1 MLAVIGFI
9 LTIAILVVI
18 HEFGH
23 YLFAR
28 IFKVKVLTFSVG
40 FGPKLIKWQG
50 KHNQWCISAIPLGGY
65 VEMLDER
72 NAPVAPE
79 QKALA
84 YNNKP
89 PLQKLLIA
97 FAGPLFNILF
107 AFFAYYAL
115 GLYGVATLKPQIE
128 SVQPTPLVKNLAAIQ
143 PNSLIQKINDHPVTS
158 WSDAED
164 KFAAAAVTSSQ
175 ITLNLSHAAHT
186 AVVRLDL
193 SRYLANEDNLSLIGL
208 GLYPFEYLP
217 QISYIEP
224 QSPAANAGLREGDRL
239 IAINGKKT
247 NSWFD
252 FSQQIRN
259 APSEK
264 LTLTVERKNQLKQII
279 IVPESITD
287 DNGQI
292 IGKIGI
298 MPTLNAQLLES
309 NSYIKRYGIIDSIPY
324 AYSACLS
331 MLSGNLKMLQ
341 YMLNGKVSWHNLGGP
356 VTIAKA
362 SQGALH
368 QGVKAF
374 IDLLALISLSLA
386 IMNLLPIPV
395 LDGGHILIYA
405 IEWLRGKPLELPIQQ
420 LLFKIGLV
428 FVLGVTGLALY
439 NDILKLLNL

>member
-1 MLAVIGFI
+1 MLALIGFI
-9 LTIAILVVI
+9 LTIAILVII

-50 KHNQWCISAIPLGGY
+50 RHNQWCISAIPLGGY

-79 QKALA
+79 LKNFA

-89 PLQKLLIA
+89 PAQKLLIA

-107 AFFAYYAL
+107 AFLAYYGL
-115 GLYGVATLKPQIE
+115 GLYGVATLKPVIE
-128 SVQPTPLVKNLAAIQ
+128 STQPTPLVKNLTAIQ
-143 PNSLIQKINDHPVTS
+143 PNSLIRAINGQPVTS
-158 WSDAED
+158 WSDAEI
-164 KFAAAAVTSSQ
+164 KFTDAVTISPRV
-175 ITLNLSHAAHT
+175 TLNLSNATHT
-186 AVVRLDL
+186 TTVQLDV
-193 SRYLANEDNLSLIGL
+193 SRYLANEDNLSLTGL

-217 QISYIEP
+217 QISYVEP
-224 QSPAANAGLREGDRL
+224 QSPAASAGLREEDRL
-239 IAINGKKT
+239 IAINGK
-247 NSWFD
+247 NLGSWFD

-264 LTLTVERKNQLKQII
+264 LTLTIERKNQLKQII
-279 IVPESITD
+279 VVPDSITD

-298 MPTLNAQLLES
+298 MPTLNAKLLES
-309 NSYIKRYGIIDSIPY
+309 NSYIKRYGVVDGVSY
-324 AYSACLS
+324 AYDACLN
-331 MLSGNLKMLQ
+331 MLTSNLKMLQ
-341 YMLNGKVSWHNLGGP
+341 FMLSGKVSWHNLGGP

-368 QGVKAF
+368 QGLKAF

-405 IEWLRGKPLELPIQQ
+405 IEWLRGKPLELAVQQ